1 MNNVKIK
8 KVLLVLCL
16 AVFVLWFF
24 PTVIYKF
31 DNNTMESL
39 KEQTLDSTPNVYH
52 LIFGGKKGEVKFTSM
67 PGSGWIFAIHLITT
81 IFLLISVFDDTN
93 NSWLDVIPAG
103 LFVFLSSAFFSLA
116 SGSLKIGEVGKY
128 KAYVNISVWGTILIY
143 IVSVILC
150 FGIFADKNLTIPS
163 YENSNR
169 AKQIKLNN
177 VAKTAVPVVV
187 DSIIKDKTKTKMEK
201 SEELRKLYSSH
212 KISKEEYIEAYKKL

>member
-16 AVFVLWFF
+16 AVFILWFL
-24 PTVIYKF
+24 PTVIYSF
-31 DNNTMESL
+31 DSYVGDYK
-39 KEQTLDSTPNVYH
+39 KELIKEMTPNVYH
-52 LIFGGKKGEVKFTSM
+52 LIFGGRKGDYEFISI
-67 PGSGWIFAIHLITT
+67 PGAGWIFAIHLITT
-81 IFLLISVFDDTN
+81 IFLLISVFDYTN
-93 NSWLDVIPAG
+93 NPWLDVIPAG

-116 SGSLKIGEVGKY
+116 SGSLKIGEVGDY

-150 FGIFADKNLTIPS
+150 FGIFADQNLTTPS

-212 KISKEEYIEAYKKL
+212 KISKEEYVEAYKKL